1 MQSLGTSLRIMIE
14 KLDGSVERIYQ
25 DNGSQ
30 FKPRFFPV
38 INALLKQGP
47 MSIKSLSEQTQV
59 SHSAVSQTVAAM
71 KKIGYVTSEPGEDKR
86 ERQIVLTEKMR
97 AELPKLQEI
106 WQAVHTAAQKLD
118 RETSASLHTTLSL
131 SISALDDK
139 SFYQRIS
146 EEMAV

>member
-1 MQSLGTSLRIMIE
+1 MIE